1 MTQFVSLYDAKT
13 QLSSLVERAA
23 SGEEI
28 VISKNGVPT
37 ARLMPI
43 PFYGKSRV
51 PARALKIDYIAPD
64 FDEPDPGIEILFGG
78 GAA

>member
-23 SGEEI
+23 AGEEI
-28 VISKNGVPT
+28 VIAKNGIPT

-43 PFYGKSRV
+43 PFHGKARE
-51 PARALKIDYIAPD
+51 PAHALKIDYIAPD
-64 FDEPDPGIEILFGG
+64 FDEPDPEIERLFAGDP
-78 GAA
+78 A